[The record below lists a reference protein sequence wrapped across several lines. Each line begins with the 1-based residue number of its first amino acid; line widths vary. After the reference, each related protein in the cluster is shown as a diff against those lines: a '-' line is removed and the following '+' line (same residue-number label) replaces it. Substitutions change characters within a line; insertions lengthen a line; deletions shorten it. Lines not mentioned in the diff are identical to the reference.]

1 MDKYIYYVEGD
12 NEKKVVDTLKERGN
26 EYIVSGKSNIFN
38 IIQEKIKKSQL
49 MTLNKSTVAIVI
61 FDNDV
66 LEDRTQN
73 QDVIRKRLIENISLL
88 RENCKQVVVICQY
101 DNIEDEI
108 IKSTNIRKIKEL
120 LNSKSDSDWKT
131 DVLNEKKLMK
141 KLLDKEFDF
150 SKFWQGEIPV
160 FINKVETSKKIKL
173 KQ

>member
-49 MTLNKSTVAIVI
+49 MTLNKSTVVIVI

-73 QDVIRKRLIENISLL
+73 QDVIRKRLIENIFLL

-108 IKSTNIRKIKEL
+108 IKSTNIRKIKKL
-120 LNSKSDSDWKT
+120 LNSKSDSDWKA
-131 DVLNEKKLMK
+131 DVLNEKNL
-141 KLLDKEFDF
+141 
-150 SKFWQGEIPV
+150 
-160 FINKVETSKKIKL
+160 
-173 KQ
+173 

>member
-73 QDVIRKRLIENISLL
+73 QVLL
-88 RENCKQVVVICQY
+88 
-101 DNIEDEI
+101 
-108 IKSTNIRKIKEL
+108 
-120 LNSKSDSDWKT
+120 
-131 DVLNEKKLMK
+131 EK
-141 KLLDKEFDF
+141 D
-150 SKFWQGEIPV
+150 
-160 FINKVETSKKIKL
+160 
-173 KQ
+173 

>member
-26 EYIVSGKSNIFN
+26 EYIVSGKSNVFN
-38 IIQEKIKKSQL
+38 IVQEKIKKSQL

-66 LEDRTQN
+66 LEDRIQN

-120 LNSKSDSDWKT
+120 LNSKSDSDWKS
-131 DVLNEKKLMK
+131 DVIKEKNLIKKLIDK
-141 KLLDKEFDF
+141 KFDV
-150 SKFWQGEIPV
+150 SKFWLGKVPT
-160 FINKVETSKKIKL
+160 FINKVEDSKRIKIK
-173 KQ
+173 